1 MISEKL
7 CVILKRHRPTDNNKK
22 NRKMKKTALITGAS
36 NGIGLELAKIHASKG
51 GDLVLVARNKSKL
64 DELKTELESQYKV
77 SVYVIGKDL
86 SANNSAQEVYD
97 ETTKQNIQ
105 VDFLINNAGFGVF
118 GMFAETDWNKELQMI
133 NLNITTLTQFTKL
146 FLQDMVKRRS
156 GKIMNV
162 ASTAAFQSGPTMA
175 VYYATKAYV
184 LSFSEAVDNEVSD
197 KGVTVTTLCP
207 GATESGFQAAAAMEE
222 SALVK
227 GKKLPTA
234 KEVAEYGYVS
244 MMKGKTVAI
253 HGLMNYLMANSVR
266 FTPRALVVKL
276 TRKIQDKAK

>member
-1 MISEKL
+1 M
-7 CVILKRHRPTDNNKK
+7 
-22 NRKMKKTALITGAS
+22 KTALITGAS

-51 GDLVLVARNKSKL
+51 GNLVLVARNKSKL
-64 DELKTELESQYKV
+64 DALKTELETQYKV
-77 SVYVIGKDL
+77 KVYTIGKDL

-105 VDFLINNAGFGVF
+105 ADYLINNAGFGDF
-118 GMFAETDWNKELQMI
+118 GMFVDTEWNKELQMI

-146 FLQDMVKRRS
+146 YLQDMVKRRN

-197 KGVTVTTLCP
+197 KGVTITALCP

-227 GKKLPTA
+227 GKKLPSA
-234 KEVAEYGYVS
+234 KEVAEYGYAS

-253 HGLMNYLMANSVR
+253 HGLMNRIMANSVR
-266 FTPRALVVKL
+266 FLPRAIVVKA
-276 TRKIQDKAK
+276 TRKVQDKAK

>member
-1 MISEKL
+1 M
-7 CVILKRHRPTDNNKK
+7 K
-22 NRKMKKTALITGAS
+22 NTALITGAS
-36 NGIGLELAKIHASKG
+36 NGIGLELAKVHASKG
-51 GDLVLVARNKSKL
+51 GDLVLVARNKTKL
-64 DELKTELESQYKV
+64 DELKAELESQFKV
-77 SVYVIGKDL
+77 SVYTIGKDL

-105 VDFLINNAGFGVF
+105 IDYLINNAGFGDF
-118 GMFAETDWNKELQMI
+118 GMFAETEWNKELQMI
-133 NLNITTLTQFTKL
+133 NLNVTTLTQFTKL
-146 FLQDMVKRRS
+146 YLQDVVKRKS

-184 LSFSEAVDNEVSD
+184 LSFSEAVDNEVSG

-207 GATESGFQAAAAMEE
+207 GPTESGFQAAAAMEE
-222 SALVK
+222 SNLVK

-234 KEVAEYGYVS
+234 KEVAEYGYSS

-253 HGLMNYLMANSVR
+253 HGMMNWIMANSVR

>member
-1 MISEKL
+1 MA
-7 CVILKRHRPTDNNKK
+7 
-22 NRKMKKTALITGAS
+22 TALITGAS
-36 NGIGLELAKIHASKG
+36 NGIGLELAKVHASKG
-51 GDLVLVARNKSKL
+51 DNLVLVARNKSKL
-64 DELKTELESQYKV
+64 DELKSELEKQYKIT
-77 SVYVIGKDL
+77 VYTIGKDL
-86 SANNSAQEVYD
+86 SAQNAAQEVYE

-105 VDFLINNAGFGVF
+105 IDYLINNAGFGDF
-118 GMFAETDWNKELQMI
+118 GMFVETDWNKELQMI

-146 FLQDMVKRRS
+146 YLQDMLKRRS

-207 GATESGFQAAAAMEE
+207 GATKSGFQAAAAMEE
-222 SALVK
+222 SNLVK
-227 GKKLPTA
+227 GKKLPTS
-234 KEVAEYGYVS
+234 KEVAEYGYNA

-253 HGLMNYLMANSVR
+253 HGLLNWIMANSVR
-266 FTPRALVVKL
+266 FTPRAIVVKL
-276 TRKIQDKAK
+276 TRKIQDKAN

>member
-1 MISEKL
+1 MA
-7 CVILKRHRPTDNNKK
+7 
-22 NRKMKKTALITGAS
+22 TALVTGAS

-51 GDLVLVARNKSKL
+51 DNLVLVARNLEKL
-64 DELKTELESQYKV
+64 NEIKAELEKKFNIKV
-77 SVYVIGKDL
+77 YNIGKDL
-86 SANNSAQEVYD
+86 SKLNAALEVYN
-97 ETTKQNIQ
+97 ETTQQKIQ
-105 VDFLINNAGFGVF
+105 IDYLINNAGFGDF
-118 GMFAETDWNKELQMI
+118 GMFVETDWHKELQMI

-146 FLQDMVKRRS
+146 YVQDMVKRGN

-207 GATESGFQAAAAMEE
+207 GAAESGFQAAAAMEE

-227 GKKLPTA
+227 GKKLPSA
-234 KEVAEYGYVS
+234 KEVAEYGYTS
-244 MMKGKTVAI
+244 MMNGKTVAI
-253 HGLMNYLMANSVR
+253 HGMMNYLMANSVR

-276 TRKIQDKAK
+276 TRLIQDKAK